1 MPAKILFHNYASYFI
16 GDDWLKWND
25 HHDGKL
31 YIIGSIIVRS
41 CDAGDHVM
49 IIAMKMMMIAGHQ
62 FRLIKYYYVCLYNVM
77 LLQNHEI

>member
-1 MPAKILFHNYASYFI
+1 MIE
-16 GDDWLKWND
+16 WND

-31 YIIGSIIVRS
+31 YIIGISIIVRS

-49 IIAMKMMMIAGHQ
+49 IIAMKMKMMMMMIAGHQ
-62 FRLIKYYYVCLYNVM
+62 FRLIKYYYVYLYNVM